1 MRNLLFPA
9 VTLMNRLKY
18 LQKFFLI
25 GMLFMLPVGLSMYLI
40 VVEIDKEIDF
50 AKKERAGIEYFSG
63 IRILLEHLQ
72 QHRGIANTI
81 LNGDTSFKEKLFTKQ
96 AQIEDDIKI
105 IDQLDQRLGI
115 RLKTTEQWLSIKEKW
130 GNLEGKLF
138 DLQPQESLVLHNKL
152 IKENFELHTII
163 ITDILS
169 LFVHVGDT
177 SNLKLDPGHDSFYLM
192 DTMVNK
198 LPLII
203 EKTGQSRGLGTGI
216 AAKKTLTSDEKVQLI
231 ILSGMIQSA
240 MNDVKSHMDLFE
252 NPHLKNLLQPYI
264 QDNLN
269 TTNLFLEVLKKEIID
284 ATSIQIQ
291 SAKFYDIATTAIDS
305 GFKLYDLESPILDN
319 LLIERIH
326 KLSKRKLVVMG
337 LACIAF
343 LLISYLFGAF
353 YVSVIRTVTTLKR
366 ASVRFSGGD
375 FSARVDLCTKDE
387 LQHVGNAFNKM
398 VDSFAN
404 MMEERRCY
412 EERIEYQ
419 AFYDALTGLPNR
431 ILFNDRLKLALSEA
445 IRCRKM
451 VAVMF
456 LDLDRFKIIN
466 DTLGHDIGDLLLK
479 AVTGKLSGCLRRR
492 DTVSRMGGDEFLF
505 ILPDIGGIDQARVIA
520 KKILDL
526 LNQPI
531 LVGSHELFIS
541 ASIGISLFPFDGEDI
556 EHLVKNADTAMYVAK
571 NNGRNSYQFYDS
583 DMNAKAENSLQ
594 MENSLRRALERG
606 EFLLYYQPRFDL
618 VSGRITGMEA
628 LIRWQ
633 HPELGLVPPADFIP
647 LAEEL
652 GLIIPIGEWV
662 LRTACLQNK
671 EWQEEGIRISVNISA
686 SQFQRDGFIDT
697 VKKVIEET
705 AMEPRWLELELTET
719 VIMNNATMAIVKLKQ
734 LKELGIQISIDDF
747 GTGFSSLSYLKHFP
761 IDSLKIDRSFIK
773 DIPKAPKDTA
783 ITKTILALGRRL
795 GLKVVAEGVE
805 TEDQL
810 VFLSSRRCNEVQG
823 YLISRPLP
831 ADEAISLLRDKTMWN
846 YNYFNR
852 GVEGL

>member
-18 LQKFFLI
+18 LQKIFLI

-40 VVEIDKEIDF
+40 VAEIDKEIDF
-50 AKKERAGIEYFSG
+50 AKKERVGIEYNNG
-63 IRILLEHLQ
+63 IRKLLEHLQ
-72 QHRGIANTI
+72 QHRGMANAN
-81 LNGDTSFKEKLFTKQ
+81 LNGDASFKEKLLIKQ
-96 AQIEDDIKI
+96 AQIEDDIRN
-105 IDQLDQRLGI
+105 IDQIDQKSGI
-115 RLKTTEQWLSIKEKW
+115 SLKTTEKWHSVKEKW
-130 GNLEGKLF
+130 GNLEGGIF
-138 DLQPQESLVLHNKL
+138 DLQPQESFVLHNTL
-152 IKENFELHTII
+152 IKENFELHSII

-177 SNLKLDPGHDSFYLM
+177 SSLKLDPGHDSYYLM

-216 AAKKTLTSDEKVQLI
+216 AAKKTLTPEEKVQLI

-252 NPHLKNLLQPYI
+252 DPRLQILLQPYI

-269 TTNLFLEVLKKEIID
+269 ATKLFLELLNNEIID
-284 ATSIQIQ
+284 AKSIQIQ
-291 SAKFYDIATTAIDS
+291 SAKFYEIATIAIDS
-305 GFKLYDLESPILDN
+305 GFKLYDVESPNLDN
-319 LLIERIH
+319 LLIERMNT
-326 KLSKRKLVVMG
+326 LSKRKLVVMG
-337 LACIAF
+337 LACIVF
-343 LLISYLFGAF
+343 LLISYLFAAF

-375 FSARVDLCTKDE
+375 LSARVDLRTKDE

-398 VDSFAN
+398 VDAFAN
-404 MMEERRCY
+404 MMEERKRY

-445 IRCRKM
+445 LRCRKM

-456 LDLDRFKIIN
+456 LDLDRFKVIN

-479 AVTGKLSGCLRRR
+479 AVTSELTGCLRQR

-505 ILPDIGGIDQARVIA
+505 ILPDIGGIDQARVVA
-520 KKILDL
+520 KKILDH
-526 LNQPI
+526 LNKPI
-531 LVGSHELFIS
+531 LAGSHELFIS
-541 ASIGISLFPFDGEDI
+541 ASIGISLFPFDGEDL

-571 NNGRNSYQFYDS
+571 NNGRNSYQFYDPY
-583 DMNAKAENSLQ
+583 MNAKAEKSLQ
-594 MENSLRRALERG
+594 MENSLRRALERS
-606 EFLLYYQPRFDL
+606 EFLLHYQPRFDL
-618 VSGRITGMEA
+618 TSGRITGMEA

-652 GLIIPIGEWV
+652 GLIVPIGEWV

-671 EWQEEGIRISVNISA
+671 GWQEEGIRISVNISA

-697 VKKVIEET
+697 VKRVLEET
-705 AMEPRWLELELTET
+705 SMEPRWLELELTES
-719 VIMNNATMAIVKLKQ
+719 VIMNNATMAVVKLKQ
-734 LKELGIQISIDDF
+734 LKEMGIQISIDDF
-747 GTGFSSLSYLKHFP
+747 GTGFSSLSYLKYFP

-773 DIPKAPKDTA
+773 DIPSAPKDTA
-783 ITKTILALGRRL
+783 ITKTIIALGRRL

-805 TEDQL
+805 TEEQFE
-810 VFLSSRRCNEVQG
+810 FLSSRRCNEVQG

-831 ADEAISLLRDKTMWN
+831 PDEAIGLLREKAAWN
-846 YNYFNR
+846 NKYFNR

>member
-40 VVEIDKEIDF
+40 VAEIDKEIDF
-50 AKKERAGIEYFSG
+50 AKKERVGIEYNNG
-63 IRILLEHLQ
+63 IRKLLEHLQ
-72 QHRGIANTI
+72 QHRGMANAN
-81 LNGDTSFKEKLFTKQ
+81 LNGDASFKEKLLIKQ
-96 AQIEDDIKI
+96 AQIEDDIRD
-105 IDQLDQRLGI
+105 IDQIDQKFGI
-115 RLKTTEQWLSIKEKW
+115 TLKTTEKWHSVKDKW
-130 GNLEGKLF
+130 GNLEGEIF
-138 DLQPQESLVLHNKL
+138 DLQPQESFILHNTL
-152 IKENFELHTII
+152 IKENFELHSKI

-177 SNLKLDPGHDSFYLM
+177 SSLKLDPGHDSYFLM

-216 AAKKTLTSDEKVQLI
+216 AAKKTLTPEEKVQLI

-252 NPHLKNLLQPYI
+252 HPRLKILLQPYI

-269 TTNLFLEVLKKEIID
+269 STKLFLEVLNNEIIE
-284 ATSIQIQ
+284 AKSIQIH
-291 SAKFYDIATTAIDS
+291 SANFYEIATTAIDS
-305 GFKLYDLESPILDN
+305 GFKLYDVESPNLNN
-319 LLIERIH
+319 LLIERIYT
-326 KLSKRKLVVMG
+326 LSKRKLVVMG
-337 LACIAF
+337 LACIVF

-353 YVSVIRTVTTLKR
+353 YVSVIRTVTALKR

-375 FSARVDLCTKDE
+375 LSVRVDLRTKDE

-398 VDSFAN
+398 VDAFAN
-404 MMEERRCY
+404 MMEERRRY

-445 IRCRKM
+445 LRCRKI

-456 LDLDRFKIIN
+456 LDLDRFKVIN

-479 AVTGKLSGCLRRR
+479 AVTSELTGCLRQR

-505 ILPDIGGIDQARVIA
+505 ILPDIGGIDHARVVA
-520 KKILDL
+520 KKILDH
-526 LNQPI
+526 LNKPI
-531 LVGSHELFIS
+531 LAGSHELFIS

-571 NNGRNSYQFYDS
+571 NNGRNSYQFYDP
-583 DMNAKAENSLQ
+583 DMNAKAEKSLQ

-606 EFLLYYQPRFDL
+606 EFLLHYQPRFDL
-618 VSGRITGMEA
+618 SSGRITGMEA

-652 GLIIPIGEWV
+652 GLIVPIGEWV
-662 LRTACLQNK
+662 LRTACHQNK
-671 EWQEEGIRISVNISA
+671 DWQEEGIRISVNISA

-697 VKKVIEET
+697 VKRVLEET
-705 AMEPRWLELELTET
+705 AMEPKWLELELTES
-719 VIMNNATMAIVKLKQ
+719 VIMNNATMAVVKLKQ

-773 DIPKAPKDTA
+773 DVPTAPKDTA
-783 ITKTILALGRRL
+783 ITKTIIALGRRL
-795 GLKVVAEGVE
+795 HINVVAEGVE
-805 TEDQL
+805 TEEQFE
-810 VFLSSRRCNEVQG
+810 FLSSRRCNEVQG

-831 ADEAISLLRDKTMWN
+831 PDEALGLLREKAAWN
-846 YNYFNR
+846 NKYLNR
-852 GVEGL
+852 EVEGL